1 MRLRQQR
8 FRRRGIQPDD
18 APFMPINLDKKSL
31 PPYLRRK
38 KIVVQGESIREID
51 AVGDGRKNTIYAVVT
66 SRQRLIVK
74 QAHSR
79 VQQTKERIY
88 LDRKRIVHEM
98 ACIGVLA
105 EIVPPDFVPS
115 PVLLDRSNFIL
126 VTTAPARE
134 ALLWENELL
143 RGRVDLQI
151 AAQCGELLATVHSDT
166 ANSRDLRETFKD
178 TKPFEQLRVAPAYGR
193 IGEAFPEYRKV
204 IEDQSKEL
212 LKSARVMVLGD
223 LRPRNVWVNK
233 GSIYL
238 IDFATAHFGHPAFDL
253 AFYCRDLCL
262 KAIVNSPQKAAY
274 LEAINVFWLSYFVV
288 ARYAGRPKVER
299 SGVRNFGCLL
309 LASALNPPPDMDP
322 PTCDLTRRI
331 AQSLL
336 VTELEK
342 IEDITE
348 FINRTLIDG

>member
-1 MRLRQQR
+1 MA
-8 FRRRGIQPDD
+8 I
-18 APFMPINLDKKSL
+18 INLDKKSL

-51 AVGDGRKNTIYAVVT
+51 GVGDNRKNTIYRVVT

-79 VQQTKERIY
+79 IQQTRERIY
-88 LDRKRIVHEM
+88 LDRKRIFHEM
-98 ACIGVLA
+98 ACIGVLT
-105 EIVPPDFVPS
+105 EIVPPDFVPA

-126 VTTAPARE
+126 VTTGQARE
-134 ALLWENELL
+134 ALLWENELQ

-151 AAQCGELLATVHSDT
+151 AAQCGELLATVHSET
-166 ANSRDLRETFKD
+166 ANARDLKD
-178 TKPFEQLRVAPAYGR
+178 IFNNTKPFEQLRVAPAYGS
-193 IGEAFPEYRKV
+193 IAEAFPEYRKV
-204 IEDQSKEL
+204 IEDRSREL
-212 LKSARVMVLGD
+212 LKSTKAMVLGD

-238 IDFATAHFGHPAFDL
+238 VDFATAHFGSPAFDL

-262 KAIVNSPQKAAY
+262 KAIINSPQKAAY
-274 LEAINVFWLSYFVV
+274 LEAINVFWLSYFGV
-288 ARYAGRPKVER
+288 ARYRSRQKEER

-309 LASALNPPPDMDP
+309 LASAHNPPAEMDP

>member
-1 MRLRQQR
+1 
-8 FRRRGIQPDD
+8 
-18 APFMPINLDKKSL
+18 MPILNLDKKSL

-51 AVGDGRKNTIYAVVT
+51 PVGDGRKNTIYAVVT

-79 VQQTKERIY
+79 IQQTKERIY
-88 LDRKRIVHEM
+88 LDRKRIFHEN

-105 EIVPPDFVPS
+105 EIVPPDFVPT
-115 PVLLDRSNFIL
+115 PLLLDRSNFIL
-126 VTTAPARE
+126 VTTGPARE

-151 AAQCGELLATVHSDT
+151 AAQCGELLATVHNDT
-166 ANSRDLRETFKD
+166 VNSRDLREMLQN
-178 TKPFEQLRVAPAYGR
+178 TKPFEQLRIAPAYGR
-193 IGEAFPEYRKV
+193 VAEAFPEYKKV

-212 LKSARVMVLGD
+212 LKGRRVMVLGD

-233 GSIYL
+233 GSIFL
-238 IDFATAHFGHPAFDL
+238 IDFATAHYGSPAFDL
-253 AFYCRDLCL
+253 AFYCSDLCL
-262 KAIVNSPQKAAY
+262 KAIINSPQKAAY
-274 LEAINVFWLSYFVV
+274 LEAINVFWLSYFGV
-288 ARYAGRPKVER
+288 ARYARQPKVER
-299 SGVRNFGCLL
+299 SAVRSFGCLL
-309 LASALNPPPDMDP
+309 LARVQSPPPDMDP
-322 PTCDLTRRI
+322 ATCDLTRRI

-336 VTELEK
+336 TTELEK

>member
-1 MRLRQQR
+1 M
-8 FRRRGIQPDD
+8 
-18 APFMPINLDKKSL
+18 
-31 PPYLRRK
+31 
-38 KIVVQGESIREID
+38 
-51 AVGDGRKNTIYAVVT
+51 
-66 SRQRLIVK
+66 
-74 QAHSR
+74 
-79 VQQTKERIY
+79 
-88 LDRKRIVHEM
+88 
-98 ACIGVLA
+98 
-105 EIVPPDFVPS
+105 
-115 PVLLDRSNFIL
+115 
-126 VTTAPARE
+126 TTGPARE
-134 ALLWENELL
+134 ALLWENELQ

-166 ANSRDLRETFKD
+166 ANSRDLRETFKN

-288 ARYAGRPKVER
+288 ARYAGQPKVER
-299 SGVRNFGCLL
+299 SGGEELRLP
-309 LASALNPPPDMDP
+309 SAGQRPQSPAGHGPS
-322 PTCDLTRRI
+322 DLRPHPADRREPADHRTRKDRGHHR
-331 AQSLL
+331 
-336 VTELEK
+336 VH
-342 IEDITE
+342 
-348 FINRTLIDG
+348 

>member
-1 MRLRQQR
+1 MA
-8 FRRRGIQPDD
+8 I
-18 APFMPINLDKKSL
+18 INLDKKSL

-38 KIVVQGESIREID
+38 KIVVQGETIREID
-51 AVGDGRKNTIYAVVT
+51 GVGDGRKNTIYRVLT

-79 VQQTKERIY
+79 IQQSKERIY
-88 LDRKRIVHEM
+88 LDRKRIFHEM
-98 ACIGVLA
+98 ACIRVLT
-105 EIVPPDFVPS
+105 EIVPPAFVPT

-126 VTTAPARE
+126 VTTGPARE
-134 ALLWENELL
+134 ALLWENELQ

-166 ANSRDLRETFKD
+166 ANARDLKD
-178 TKPFEQLRVAPAYGR
+178 SFNTKPFEQLRVAPAYGR
-193 IGEAFPEYRKV
+193 IAEAFPEYRKV
-204 IEDQSKEL
+204 IEDLSREL
-212 LKSARVMVLGD
+212 LKGGRVMALGD
-223 LRPRNVWVNK
+223 LRPRNVWINK

-238 IDFATAHFGHPAFDL
+238 IDFATAHIGNPAFDL

-274 LEAINVFWLSYFVV
+274 LEAINVFWLSYFGVV
-288 ARYAGRPKVER
+288 RYARKPQVER
-299 SGVRNFGCLL
+299 SAVRNFGCLL
-309 LASALNPPPDMDP
+309 LASAHDPPAEMDP